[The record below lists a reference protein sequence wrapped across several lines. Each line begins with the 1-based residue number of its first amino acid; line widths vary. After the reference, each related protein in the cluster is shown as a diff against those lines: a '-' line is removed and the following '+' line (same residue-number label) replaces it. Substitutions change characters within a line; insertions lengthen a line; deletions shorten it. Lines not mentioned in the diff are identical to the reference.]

1 MTHFG
6 IICPTAAGH
15 LNPMTAL
22 GRELQRRGH
31 QVTVLGILDAQR
43 NALAAGLEF
52 RAIAESECPPGSM
65 AQVFAQLG
73 KLNGLAAFRYT
84 VSVFKESTALLLR
97 DAPKAVK
104 EAGIEALLVDETT
117 SAGGTVA
124 EFLQIPFVTVSCAL
138 MLYEEDGI
146 PPFFTTWSYNP
157 AWWALIRNRIG
168 QSLLRRIAKPIREVV
183 KEYRQQ
189 WKLPLHSSP
198 HETYSKLAI
207 ISQQPASFEFPRL
220 KLPPHLHF
228 TGSLSDTTARQSV
241 DFPYEKLNGKPL
253 IYASMGTLQNRLQ
266 YVFRYMAQACKGL
279 DVQLLMSMGGALDP
293 EALPKLPGEPLVVKY
308 APQLE
313 LLKKTTLT
321 ITHAGLNTTLES
333 LSNGVPMVAIPVA
346 NDQPAVA
353 ARIAWTGAG
362 QFIPLSGLNV
372 PRLRAAIQRVLT
384 QDSYKQNAL
393 KLQEDICRAGGVSRA
408 ADIVEKAVS
417 TAKPILSQTN

>member
-6 IICPTAAGH
+6 IICPTAVGH

-31 QVTVLGILDAQR
+31 QVTVLGILDAQP

-52 RAIAESECPPGSM
+52 RAIAESECPPGSI

-84 VSVFKESTALLLR
+84 VSVFKDSEALLLR
-97 DAPKAVK
+97 DAPKALK
-104 EAGIEALLVDETT
+104 EAGVEALLVDETT

-124 EFLQIPFVTVSCAL
+124 EFLQIPFVTVCCAL
-138 MLYEEDGI
+138 MLYEEDAI
-146 PPFFTTWSYNP
+146 PPFFTTWSYNS
-157 AWWALIRNRIG
+157 AWWALLRNQMGR
-168 QSLLRRIAKPIREVV
+168 SLLRRIAQPIREVV
-183 KEYRQQ
+183 NEYRQQ
-189 WKLPLHSSP
+189 WKLPLQSYSS
-198 HETYSKLAI
+198 EIYSKLAI
-207 ISQQPASFEFPRL
+207 ISQQPAEFEFPRL

-228 TGSLSDTTARQSV
+228 TGPVYDLTGRQSV

-266 YVFRYMAQACKGL
+266 NVFRYIAEAAEKLDAQL
-279 DVQLLMSMGGALDP
+279 VISLGGALDP
-293 EALPKLPGEPLVVKY
+293 ERLSELPGEPLVVKY

-353 ARIAWTGAG
+353 ARIVWTGAG
-362 QFIPLSGLNV
+362 EFVTLSRLNV
-372 PRLRAAIQRVLT
+372 PRLREAIQRVFT
-384 QDSYKQNAL
+384 QDSYKHNAL
-393 KLQEDICRAGGVSRA
+393 RLQEHIRHAGGVTRA

-417 TAKPILSQTN
+417 TGKPTMNSN